1 MNMQFS
7 YLAERC
13 NCMQSSTIVM
23 ICSLSVCDASVLWQN
38 GWSCLVYLFLLTYAR
53 KHTLSISFLKLC
65 HSYILKKKLKK
76 EPAYHH
82 LTYCTFI
89 PQWSDQYSNMP
100 HRSGTLLWPSFKLS
114 VWRLFNEG
122 LLTLFLVTPPP
133 PLIFLLSLASSLQ
146 ARREDLAKRFSE
158 TFVDL
163 TIVYTTLFHPLETW
177 PWHPRLGSLL
187 YIQGQAS
194 ELKDIAQQC
203 LTHSYI
209 FSRN

>member
-100 HRSGTLLWPSFKLS
+100 HRSGTLLWPSLKLC
-114 VWRLFNEG
+114 VQRLFNEG
-122 LLTLFLVTPPP
+122 SLTLFFVTPLPP
-133 PLIFLLSLASSLQ
+133 AIFLHWRWLTFHLSMQNVWISLSVYQ
-146 ARREDLAKRFSE
+146 ENLSTWQLFTPPSPTPSRYGRDIPAQEANC
-158 TFVDL
+158 
-163 TIVYTTLFHPLETW
+163 IV
-177 PWHPRLGSLL
+177 S
-187 YIQGQAS
+187 
-194 ELKDIAQQC
+194 
-203 LTHSYI
+203 
-209 FSRN
+209 